1 MNGFQQVAAAIYLA
15 SGLGALLGL
24 ALPAIRLRHAA
35 AWGLSLG
42 VVIQAVA
49 LAQLHTQDPVPSLA
63 DLPYAISFTA
73 WIAVIALLMLMW
85 RFRLAG
91 LAAAIG
97 PIAFLALLL
106 PSLGSRPGGE
116 SALSESGPVPHAHVL
131 LSAAGLGLLGISG
144 LSGAFYLLEHRW
156 IKKKRV
162 LHLGSML
169 PSLEAL
175 DRVNVATLA
184 MGFPLL
190 TLGLITGSLWIEVD
204 ADPLSMS
211 ARHAHW
217 TLIAWGIYAGLAAA
231 RFMGRQ
237 SARQAA
243 ATAVGGFVFLLFAV
257 VGVEVL
263 T

>member
-1 MNGFQQVAAAIYLA
+1 
-15 SGLGALLGL
+15 
-24 ALPAIRLRHAA
+24 
-35 AWGLSLG
+35 
-42 VVIQAVA
+42 
-49 LAQLHTQDPVPSLA
+49 
-63 DLPYAISFTA
+63 
-73 WIAVIALLMLMW
+73 
-85 RFRLAG
+85 
-91 LAAAIG
+91 
-97 PIAFLALLL
+97 
-106 PSLGSRPGGE
+106 
-116 SALSESGPVPHAHVL
+116 
-131 LSAAGLGLLGISG
+131 
-144 LSGAFYLLEHRW
+144 
-156 IKKKRV
+156 
-162 LHLGSML
+162 
-169 PSLEAL
+169 
-175 DRVNVATLA
+175 